1 MFIPTLLSQADA
13 EQQAQF
19 LPDALS
25 LRIVGTYAQTE
36 LGHGT
41 FVRGLETTATFD
53 ARRDQFVLHSPT
65 LSATKWW
72 PGGLGAT
79 ATHAVVMARL
89 FCGRGVDRGPHAF
102 VVQLRDMET
111 HEALPGVKCG
121 DIGPKLGFGS
131 VDNGWLELDHVCIRE
146 FFFDV
151 FLMFF
156 FYVFFLRS
164 KESEKEERNNSP
176 HSSSSNFRLFD
187 TNPENKQ
194 KPPPSS
200 PKHADEVRL
209 RLPRRH
215 LFPSSPLK
223 RKSVLRDTGLCPRDH
238 RRGGGVGPRPLRHH
252 SDSLRRRAEAD
263 GSEGGREG
271 VAGAGLPEH
280 GARPAAPGGGEE

>member
-1 MFIPTLLSQADA
+1 MQMFIPTLLSQADA
-13 EQQAQF
+13 EQQAEF

-53 ARRDQFVLHSPT
+53 GGADGFVLHSPT

-89 FCGRGVDRGPHAF
+89 FCGAGVDRGPHAF

-111 HEALPGVKCG
+111 HEALPGVRVG

-146 FFFDV
+146 
-151 FLMFF
+151 
-156 FYVFFLRS
+156 
-164 KESEKEERNNSP
+164 
-176 HSSSSNFRLFD
+176 
-187 TNPENKQ
+187 
-194 KPPPSS
+194 
-200 PKHADEVRL
+200 
-209 RLPRRH
+209 
-215 LFPSSPLK
+215 
-223 RKSVLRDTGLCPRDH
+223 
-238 RRGGGVGPRPLRHH
+238 
-252 SDSLRRRAEAD
+252 
-263 GSEGGREG
+263 
-271 VAGAGLPEH
+271 
-280 GARPAAPGGGEE
+280 

>member
-1 MFIPTLLSQADA
+1 MFIPTLLSQAGA
-13 EQQAQF
+13 EQQAEF

-53 ARRDQFVLHSPT
+53 ARNDRFVLHSPT

-111 HEALPGVKCG
+111 HSALPGVKVG

-131 VDNGWLELDHVCIRE
+131 VDNGWLELDHVCIRA
-146 FFFDV
+146 FW
-151 FLMFF
+151 FLS
-156 FYVFFLRS
+156 FFL
-164 KESEKEERNNSP
+164 KK
-176 HSSSSNFRLFD
+176 FF
-187 TNPENKQ
+187 
-194 KPPPSS
+194 
-200 PKHADEVRL
+200 
-209 RLPRRH
+209 
-215 LFPSSPLK
+215 
-223 RKSVLRDTGLCPRDH
+223 
-238 RRGGGVGPRPLRHH
+238 
-252 SDSLRRRAEAD
+252 
-263 GSEGGREG
+263 
-271 VAGAGLPEH
+271 
-280 GARPAAPGGGEE
+280 